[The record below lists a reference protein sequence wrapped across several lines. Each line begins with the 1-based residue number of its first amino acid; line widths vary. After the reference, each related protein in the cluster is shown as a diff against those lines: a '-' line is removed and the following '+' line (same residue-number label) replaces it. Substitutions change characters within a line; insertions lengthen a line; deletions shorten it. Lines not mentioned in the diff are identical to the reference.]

1 MTRKF
6 EEKNAKLLAAYQMV
20 GLDEDFSRAIV
31 EGGNAKHIVETWKA
45 PWRDGNAAEHP
56 AIRAVLTGNATPG
69 EAKSLLEAAETH
81 RDLVEAVAS
90 GSKTMTWAHTVLS
103 AGFNGQ
109 KEAVSAL
116 LNGADPDIIAD
127 VLDIPLQKDHS
138 KIIKKGG
145 PRRVSSQKETILDA
159 VAIRKFPKHECVSIL
174 AKWGVKHT
182 GSEELLRDRLIRL
195 RNLLEA
201 IVPGVISNS
210 LDVNCLSLSDTTY
223 SARYNWKNRH
233 RTDFVEIKS
242 LNGRHRSH
250 YARRVKIRSPLNK
263 TTLNSAATAL
273 KIKTPSK
280 QTKKELLKQIMDRGL
295 FFGII
300 DEDQYE
306 DYFEESS
313 NFIKG

>member
-1 MTRKF
+1 MARKS

-45 PWRDGNAAEHP
+45 PWRDGKAAEHP

-69 EAKSLLEAAETH
+69 EAKSLLEATETH

-145 PRRVSSQKETILDA
+145 PRRVSSQKKTILDA
-159 VAIRKFPKHECVSIL
+159 VAIRKFSKHECVSIL

-182 GSEELLRDRLIRL
+182 GSEELLRDRLTRL
-195 RNLLEA
+195 RILLEA
-201 IVPGVISNS
+201 IVQGVMSNS
-210 LDVNCLSLSDTTY
+210 FDVNCLSLSDTTY
-223 SARYNWKNRH
+223 AMRHGWRNRH
-233 RTDFVEIKS
+233 ITTFVEIKS
-242 LNGRHRSH
+242 LNGSSRH
-250 YARRVKIRSPLNK
+250 YARRVKIKSVLNK

-280 QTKKELLKQIMDRGL
+280 QTKEELLKQIMDRGL

-306 DYFEESS
+306 DYFEGSS

>member
-1 MTRKF
+1 MARKS

-45 PWRDGNAAEHP
+45 PWRDGNTAEHP

-145 PRRVSSQKETILDA
+145 PRRMSRPKETILDA
-159 VAIRKFPKHECVSIL
+159 AAIRKYPKHECVSIL

-195 RNLLEA
+195 RKLLEA

-210 LDVNCLSLSDTTY
+210 FDVNCLSPSDTTY
-223 SARYNWKNRH
+223 YTRHNRYNIYNAN
-233 RTDFVEIKS
+233 FVEIKL
-242 LNGRHRSH
+242 LNSRSH
-250 YARRVKIRSPLNK
+250 YARRVKIKSALNK

-306 DYFEESS
+306 DYFEGSS